1 MKAVQINKYSKEIN
15 VTINDIP
22 VPKVSDNEVLVK
34 VKAAAVNPLEL
45 LILTGSVK
53 LIQDYDMPLTLGN
66 ELSGI
71 IEEVG
76 RNVTGF
82 KKGDK
87 IYSRLPIDKIGAF
100 AEYIAVNADAISH
113 MPKNLD
119 FKEAVAVPLTGL
131 TAYQGL
137 HEELEAKAGQTVFIP
152 GGSGSF
158 GEMAIPIAKSMGLNV
173 IVSGNTRS
181 REQMMKLGVDLYV
194 DYTKENYWDII
205 PKVDFVIDTLG
216 PKEFERE
223 LSVLKKGGRLLSLRT
238 GPNKKFAER
247 NKFPF
252 WKQKLFSLAGAKYDK
267 LARKEEKEYRFIFVR
282 ADGEQLKEI
291 TRIVEENNI
300 VPRID
305 SRIFTIEQTGEAL
318 NLVAS
323 GHTNGKVII
332 QF

>member
-1 MKAVQINKYSKEIN
+1 
-15 VTINDIP
+15 
-22 VPKVSDNEVLVK
+22 
-34 VKAAAVNPLEL
+34 
-45 LILTGSVK
+45 
-53 LIQDYDMPLTLGN
+53 
-66 ELSGI
+66 
-71 IEEVG
+71 
-76 RNVTGF
+76 
-82 KKGDK
+82 
-87 IYSRLPIDKIGAF
+87 
-100 AEYIAVNADAISH
+100 

-137 HEELEAKAGQTVFIP
+137 HEELEAKSGQTVFIP

-158 GEMAIPIAKSMGLNV
+158 GQMAIPIAKSMGLNV

-194 DYTKENYWDII
+194 DYTKESYWDII

-252 WKQKLFSLAGAKYDK
+252 GKRKLFSLAGAKYDK
-267 LARKEEKEYRFIFVR
+267 LAREEEKEYRFIFVR

-300 VPRID
+300 VPLID
-305 SRIFTIEQTGEAL
+305 SRIFTIEEAGEAL
-318 NLVAS
+318 KLVAS
-323 GHTNGKVII
+323 GHINGKVII